1 MPDYDP
7 VVQEGEDSPS
17 WTRFQVLA
25 LDGGGAKGLFTAHL
39 LACLEADLNMKVR
52 DTFDLIVGTS
62 TGGIIALALGA
73 GLDPHEIV
81 EHYKALTMAVFP
93 PSRRR
98 GLGRLRGWR
107 STTYDASA
115 LQTALK
121 DILGDRLLG
130 DSDKRLVVPS
140 YDLQAGGVHLFKT
153 PHHKRLTRDW
163 KVPMVDVGIAT
174 AAAPTFLPAHQMA
187 GHRLVDGGVWA
198 NNASVVGIAEAVSM
212 LDVPLSAIRLLNV
225 GTLEAT
231 TEHSDKL
238 DRGGKVP
245 WGLCGGLDVFMRA
258 NAKGAQGLA
267 THMISPDRF
276 SRFDAIVPSGI
287 YALDEAD
294 PTKLQGLASA
304 RARELSPVFTERFA
318 GHVAAPYDPAFDLPT
333 TGAGAVP
340 RPDSA
345 STHE

>member
-1 MPDYDP
+1 MTDHHP
-7 VVQEGEDSPS
+7 VVQQDADSPS

-39 LACLEADLNMKVR
+39 LACLEADLNLKVR
-52 DTFDLIVGTS
+52 DAFDLIVGTS

-81 EHYKALTMAVFP
+81 KHYKTLTMAVFP

-98 GLGRLRGWR
+98 GLGKLRGWR
-107 STTYDASA
+107 STTYNASP
-115 LQTALK
+115 LQAALK
-121 DILGDRLLG
+121 DILGDRRLG

-153 PHHKRLTRDW
+153 PHHERLKRDW
-163 KVPMVDVGIAT
+163 KVSMVDVGLAT
-174 AAAPTFLPAHQMA
+174 AAAPTFLPAHQME

-238 DRGGKVP
+238 DRGGKIP
-245 WGLCGGLDVFMRA
+245 WGLAGGLDVFMRA

-267 THMISPDRF
+267 AHLISPDRF
-276 SRFDAIVPSGI
+276 SRFDAIVPGGI

-294 PTKLQGLASA
+294 PTKLQGLAST
-304 RARELSPVFTERFA
+304 RARELSDVFTKRFA
-318 GHVAAPYDPAFDLPT
+318 GHVAPPFKPAFDLNPP
-333 TGAGAVP
+333 G
-340 RPDSA
+340 PDA
-345 STHE
+345 